1 VQQQQNIAVSS
12 CAKFSLRSDGTRDG
26 TKVEDGGSTDGDTCP
41 RAQETPIPVNGLAFW
56 QKPSSMQRPHAGVT
70 GIPQILQS
78 NSGAKRSIS
87 KRLVLVAV
95 LIVLLAML
103 PGAHASPESHRQHE
117 RREKADMR
125 IRKVSNRVKLFAQDF
140 SSDLAEKVA
149 AQDRNGNVLAHN
161 LVVDVVSSVC
171 SEHFIGAKPSDFT
184 PVILQNCVKSVYGGE
199 RLALPAVQFSAVFGA
214 SLLCGYV
221 VSEAYPVA
229 QEFYPDGCD
238 GLQELARRI
247 SPVGFTTTQN
257 DATMI
262 VSQSSRTLVRESST
276 KQPSASK
283 KTEAASE
290 SRIHLSFDNPLVL
303 PTTSLVQ
310 NRVFPVDMGPTTY
323 KTLKASTASRSILTV
338 SMEPLS
344 SPLTSLSVSGIPS
357 TVDLT
362 TLLSKSSA
370 VPEPVSSTPS
380 KMVSATTSFNP
391 LVATEPA
398 LANQPPLSSNKEG
411 GPADTTRGLSRKVSS
426 TSKSLIDMRSTTA
439 PGKRLSI
446 SSQATLDFFPSSQAT
461 VTSGSQ
467 SPSFPTES
475 AVSVPSVLPDSLAMT
490 SQYTSTNP
498 RQTSSPRSSS
508 RPTSRENETELSV
521 SRSSIDPSTF
531 SSNVPAGTSSDPP
544 FDGWVRTTSLAK
556 SSLMV
561 GKAIS
566 SSLENPRIK
575 GQSIPNLT
583 SAPTAQSP
591 GPSSARPAVTSPN
604 NRNMHEH
611 SIIATAP
618 MPEPS
623 WQVNTQTQD
632 ACPSVGCVE
641 IVAETTH
648 CDDCESHHTD
658 NLQCHRGS
666 CSSSSHLSNKTS
678 NVSVTGYSSTS
689 FEDLPTALHSSL
701 PSLSSSTPSTTSRMP
716 NSLTAPVYS
725 GNRTP
730 GSVSATNP
738 APSVLLVSQSLP
750 SQTLP
755 SQSLPQKTTP
765 VPKEAGGF
773 IAKGFDGWW

>member
-1 VQQQQNIAVSS
+1 VSS

-26 TKVEDGGSTDGDTCP
+26 TKVEDGGSTDGGTCP
-41 RAQETPIPVNGLAFW
+41 RVQETPIRVNGIAFW

-70 GIPQILQS
+70 GMPQMLQS

-117 RREKADMR
+117 LGEQADMR
-125 IRKVSNRVKLFAQDF
+125 IREVSNRVKLFAQDF
-140 SSDLAEKVA
+140 NDDLAEEVA
-149 AQDRNGNVLAHN
+149 AQGRNGNVLAHN

-171 SEHFIGAKPSDFT
+171 SEHFRGAKPSDFT

-214 SLLCGYV
+214 SLLCDYI

-238 GLQELARRI
+238 GLQEFARRI
-247 SPVGFTTTQN
+247 SPAGPATTQN
-257 DATMI
+257 DATMV
-262 VSQSSRTLVRESST
+262 VSQSSRTLVRETPT
-276 KQPSASK
+276 KQPSGFK
-283 KTEAASE
+283 KTEAVSE
-290 SRIHLSFDNPLVL
+290 SRIHSSFNNPSVL
-303 PTTSLVQ
+303 ELYQVPTTSLVQ

-323 KTLKASTASRSILTV
+323 KTLRASTASRSILTF
-338 SMEPLS
+338 SLKPLS
-344 SPLTSLSVSGIPS
+344 STLTSLSVSEIPS
-357 TVDLT
+357 TVVSAT
-362 TLLSKSSA
+362 PSSKSS
-370 VPEPVSSTPS
+370 VGTDH
-380 KMVSATTSFNP
+380 
-391 LVATEPA
+391 A
-398 LANQPPLSSNKEG
+398 LANQLPLPSNEEG
-411 GPADTTRGLSRKVSS
+411 KLAGTTRDLNRKGSS
-426 TSKSLIDMRSTTA
+426 TPRSLNDMRSTTVL
-439 PGKRLSI
+439 GKDRST
-446 SSQATLDFFPSSQAT
+446 SSWATLDFSPSPQMT
-461 VTSGSQ
+461 VANSSQ

-475 AVSVPSVLPDSLAMT
+475 AVSVPSMLPDSLAMT
-490 SQYTSTNP
+490 SQYTTTHP
-498 RQTSSPRSSS
+498 RQTSPPRISS
-508 RPTSRENETELSV
+508 RPSSRENKTELSV
-521 SRSSIDPSTF
+521 SRSSIDPSTL
-531 SSNVPAGTSSDPP
+531 SSNVPVGTSSKAP
-544 FDGWVRTTSLAK
+544 FHGWVRTTSLAK
-556 SSLMV
+556 SSLV
-561 GKAIS
+561 FDKAIS
-566 SSLENPRIK
+566 FSLESLRIK

-583 SAPTAQSP
+583 SAPTAQSSGKSP
-591 GPSSARPAVTSPN
+591 ARPSVTSPN
-604 NRNMHEH
+604 
-611 SIIATAP
+611 IIATTL

-678 NVSVTGYSSTS
+678 NISVTGYSSTF

-701 PSLSSSTPSTTSRMP
+701 PSLSSSTPSAASRMP

-725 GNRTP
+725 GNRIP

>member
-1 VQQQQNIAVSS
+1 
-12 CAKFSLRSDGTRDG
+12 
-26 TKVEDGGSTDGDTCP
+26 VEDGGSTDGGTCP
-41 RAQETPIPVNGLAFW
+41 RVQETPILVNGIAFW

-70 GIPQILQS
+70 GMPQMLQS

-103 PGAHASPESHRQHE
+103 PGAHASPESHRKHKH
-117 RREKADMR
+117 REQADMR

-171 SEHFIGAKPSDFT
+171 SEHFRGAKPSDFT

-214 SLLCGYV
+214 SLLCDYI

-238 GLQELARRI
+238 GLQEFARRI
-247 SPVGFTTTQN
+247 SPAGPATTQN
-257 DATMI
+257 DATMV

-276 KQPSASK
+276 KQPSGSK
-283 KTEAASE
+283 KTEAVSE
-290 SRIHLSFDNPLVL
+290 SRIHSSFDNPSVL
-303 PTTSLVQ
+303 ELYQIPTASLVQ
-310 NRVFPVDMGPTTY
+310 TRVFPVDMGPTTY
-323 KTLKASTASRSILTV
+323 NTQKASTASRSILTF
-338 SMEPLS
+338 SLDPLS
-344 SPLTSLSVSGIPS
+344 SILTSLSVSEIPSTVVSATPFSTSFIEDRPAISILTSLSVSGIPLAVVS
-357 TVDLT
+357 TT
-362 TLLSKSSA
+362 PSSKS
-370 VPEPVSSTPS
+370 VVGTDH
-380 KMVSATTSFNP
+380 
-391 LVATEPA
+391 A
-398 LANQPPLSSNKEG
+398 LANQLPLPSNEEG
-411 GPADTTRGLSRKVSS
+411 KLAGTTRGLNRKGSS
-426 TSKSLIDMRSTTA
+426 TQRSLKDMRSTTV
-439 PGKRLSI
+439 PGKDRST
-446 SSQATLDFFPSSQAT
+446 SSWATLDFSPSPQMT
-461 VTSGSQ
+461 VANSSQ
-467 SPSFPTES
+467 SPSFPTGS
-475 AVSVPSVLPDSLAMT
+475 AVSVPSILLDSLAMT
-490 SQYTSTNP
+490 SQYTTTHP
-498 RQTSSPRSSS
+498 RQTSPPRISS
-508 RPTSRENETELSV
+508 RPSSRENETELSV
-521 SRSSIDPSTF
+521 SRSSIDPSTL
-531 SSNVPAGTSSDPP
+531 SSNVPAGTSSEAP
-544 FDGWVRTTSLAK
+544 FHGWVRTTSLAK
-556 SSLMV
+556 SSLV
-561 GKAIS
+561 FDKAIS
-566 SSLENPRIK
+566 FSLESLRIK

-583 SAPTAQSP
+583 SAPTAQSSGKSP
-591 GPSSARPAVTSPN
+591 ARPSVTSPN
-604 NRNMHEH
+604 
-611 SIIATAP
+611 IIATTL

-678 NVSVTGYSSTS
+678 NISVTGYSSTF

-701 PSLSSSTPSTTSRMP
+701 PSLSSSTPSAASRMP

-725 GNRTP
+725 GNRIP